1 MSKEDLLKNY
11 EDKILALKTQMEKI
25 ALVQKIIG
33 GIEVLE
39 KLKEE
44 LTTPT
49 KEEKK

>member
-1 MSKEDLLKNY
+1 MDKSKDELIKDY
-11 EDKILALKTQMEKI
+11 DGKILALKTQI
-25 ALVQKIIG
+25 QKIIG

-44 LTTPT
+44 LTTPN